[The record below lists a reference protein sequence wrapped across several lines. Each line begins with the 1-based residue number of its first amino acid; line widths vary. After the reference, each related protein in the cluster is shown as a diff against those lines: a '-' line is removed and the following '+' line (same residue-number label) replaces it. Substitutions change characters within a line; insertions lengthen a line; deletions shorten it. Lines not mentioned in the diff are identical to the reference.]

1 MGRYLFIA
9 LFSLLLLGGCSSTKL
24 AYRYADWGIVWWVN
38 DYVPMTSEQES
49 RLERDIRN
57 LRQWHCSTELPEY
70 SQWLTRLKSDVRSGD
85 LDESTVAW
93 HQEKLLSFFPPL
105 MERAKPAAVRLL
117 ASLTDEQVRQ
127 LSANMKD
134 SQQELEK
141 ELLADNPEQTREARA
156 ERTAERVER
165 WLGPLNNRQRET
177 VSNWSEARGKQ
188 TEIWLEGRRNW
199 QEALLDALAERGSA
213 SFSDRISY
221 LIDNNEEVR
230 GERYQQMMGDSQRA
244 IAELTADLLQQAD
257 QRHLDHLLGR
267 ASELKG
273 DFDTLACVGEGTGSA
288 SS

>member
-1 MGRYLFIA
+1 MGRYLFIT
-9 LFSLLLLGGCSSTKL
+9 LISLLLLAGCSSTKL
-24 AYRYADWGIVWWVN
+24 AYRYADWGIVWWVD
-38 DYVPMTSEQES
+38 DYIPMTSEQES

-57 LRQWHCSTELPEY
+57 LRQWHCSTELPQY

-93 HQEKLLSFFPPL
+93 HQEKLFAFFPPL
-105 MERAKPAAVRLL
+105 MDRAKPAAARLL

-127 LSANMKD
+127 LAENMKE
-134 SQQELEK
+134 SQQELED
-141 ELLADNPEQTREARA
+141 ELLADNPEQTRAARA
-156 ERTAERVER
+156 ERTTERVER
-165 WLGPLNNRQRET
+165 WLGPLNDSQRAT
-177 VSNWSEARGKQ
+177 VSRWSEARGKQ

-199 QEALLDALAERGSA
+199 QEALLDALEERDSDR
-213 SFSDRISY
+213 FSDRIGY

-230 GERYQQMMGDSQRA
+230 GERYQQMMADSRTA
-244 IAELTADLLQQAD
+244 IAELMTDLLQQAD

-273 DFDTLACVGEGTGSA
+273 DFDTLACVGEDTENT